1 MDLLSRMLLT
11 AGEAAE
17 PVTGLAYIANTTAVA
32 TQTNSNTSITL
43 TGIQSG
49 DIVFFTW
56 CADNNLTTNLESSWT
71 TTEGSIWSA
80 APNGGGNIGT
90 PGQKTYWKEATGTS
104 ITVDTG
110 YTPTGS
116 SGEYSMSLIAFRGL
130 NTTTPLASI
139 GFNSGLGT
147 SLNIPGYTEGL
158 ANFNT
163 YLFAVAGLDDDA
175 SVTLTPPGT
184 YTKINQVAS
193 NDIGSVNATQSSAYS
208 NYTAGTSRS
217 GEQYTSSSNDS
228 WNAFLWLLVVSGEE
242 TNPVISG
249 STDLSAAAGGTA
261 VATYTADQTVTW
273 SLQGS
278 DASLFSISSGGVV
291 TYNSASV
298 LGRYFIT
305 VVATN
310 GSGLI
315 GKLNV
320 VIDAYV
326 SGGAAGGGITY
337 VNAVSDEIIYTSTT
351 TLTLT
356 GLQSGDV
363 VFWFAASA
371 GNNNSFTESGSWS
384 GWSSQLNPYIL
395 STLYQ
400 PYMYYRWKVA
410 TGTSESVTLQVTS
423 NSNNDQE
430 LASALVAFRGVDNSD
445 PILLDPTPNISSI
458 GGTDCFVPSE
468 DMLADTVRLIIGGL
482 DDDGG
487 ATSTP
492 PSGYTE
498 VVDINSDP
506 SGGSNSGGATLTVAY
521 KDVNG
526 NTTEPVVNFTF
537 TSGDSHYGNGIQ
549 LRPD

>member
-1 MDLLSRMLLT
+1 MILNASGG
-11 AGEAAE
+11 GEFITSVEYVAE
-17 PVTGLAYIANTTAVA
+17 TTAVA
-32 TQTNSNTSITL
+32 TRTNGITSITL

-56 CADNNLTTNLESSWT
+56 CADNNLETALESSWT

-80 APNGGGNIGT
+80 APGSTGQNAT
-90 PGQKTYWKEATGTS
+90 PGMKIYWKEATGTS

-110 YTPTGS
+110 YTPTS
-116 SGEYSMSLIAFRGL
+116 NNTQYSMSLIAFRGL
-130 NTTTPLASI
+130 NTTTPLSFI
-139 GFNSGLGT
+139 GFKSSSFSGT
-147 SLNIPGYTEGL
+147 NLNLADYTAGL
-158 ANFNT
+158 ANFNS
-163 YLFAVAGLDDDA
+163 YLFAVVGLDDDA
-175 SVTLTPPGT
+175 NVTLTPPGT
-184 YTKINQVAS
+184 YTKINQVDS
-193 NDIGSVNATQSSAYS
+193 NSSGGTNATQSSAYS
-208 NYTAGTSRS
+208 NYTASTSRS
-217 GEQYTSSSNDS
+217 GEQYASSNSDG
-228 WNAFLWLLVVSGEE
+228 WNTFLWLLIPSGEE

-273 SLQGS
+273 SLEGT

-298 LGRYFIT
+298 LGRYRLT

-310 GSGLI
+310 GNGLI
-315 GKLNV
+315 NKLDV

-337 VNAVSDEIIYTSTT
+337 VNSVSDEIIYASPT

-371 GNNNSFTESGSWS
+371 GNNNAFTESGSWS
-384 GWSSQLNPYIL
+384 GWSNQLNPYII
-395 STLYQ
+395 STFYQ

-423 NSNNDQE
+423 NTNNNQE
-430 LASALVAFRGVDNSD
+430 LASALVAFRGVDNTD
-445 PILLDPTPNISSI
+445 PILVNP
-458 GGTDCFVPSE
+458 VPSFSSGTGCPVPTD

-506 SGGSNSGGATLTVAY
+506 AGGGGSGGATLTVAY

-526 NTTEPVVNFTF
+526 NTTEPTVNFTF
-537 TSGDSHYGNGIQ
+537 SLGDGNYGNGIQ

>member
-1 MDLLSRMLLT
+1 MDPLSRMILN
-11 AGEAAE
+11 ASGGGEFITSVEYVAE
-17 PVTGLAYIANTTAVA
+17 TTAVA
-32 TQTNSNTSITL
+32 TQTNGITSITL

-56 CADNNLTTNLESSWT
+56 CADNNLETALESSWT

-80 APNGGGNIGT
+80 APGSTGQNAT
-90 PGQKTYWKEATGTS
+90 PGMKIYWKEATGTS

-110 YTPTGS
+110 YTPTS
-116 SGEYSMSLIAFRGL
+116 NNTQYSMSLIAFRGL
-130 NTTTPLASI
+130 NTTTPLSFI
-139 GFNSGLGT
+139 GFNSSSFSGT
-147 SLNIPGYTEGL
+147 NLNLKGYTEGL

-163 YLFAVAGLDDDA
+163 YLFAVVGLDDDA
-175 SVTLTPPGT
+175 NVTLTPPGT
-184 YTKINQVAS
+184 YTKINQVDS
-193 NDIGSVNATQSSAYS
+193 GNSGGTNATQSSAYS
-208 NYTAGTSRS
+208 NYTASTSRS
-217 GEQYTSSSNDS
+217 GEQYASSNSDG
-228 WNAFLWLLVVSGEE
+228 WNTFLWLLIPSGEE

-273 SLQGS
+273 SLEGT

-298 LGRYFIT
+298 LGRYRLT
-305 VVATN
+305 VVATSGN
-310 GSGLI
+310 GLI
-315 GKLNV
+315 NKLDV

-337 VNAVSDEIIYTSTT
+337 VNSVSDEIIYASPT

-371 GNNNSFTESGSWS
+371 GNNNAFTESGSWS
-384 GWSSQLNPYIL
+384 GWSNQLNPYIL

-423 NSNNDQE
+423 NNSNNQE
-430 LASALVAFRGVDNSD
+430 LASALFAFRGVDNTD
-445 PILLDPTPNISSI
+445 PILVNDTPSFSSF
-458 GGTDCFVPSE
+458 TSTVRSDE
-468 DMLADTVRLIIGGL
+468 MLADTVRLIIGGL
-482 DDDGG
+482 DDDGDV
-487 ATSTP
+487 TTTP

-498 VVDINSDP
+498 IVDINCDP
-506 SGGSNSGGATLTVAY
+506 SGGNNSGGATLTVAY

-526 NTTEPVVNFTF
+526 NTTEPDVSFTF
-537 TSGDSHYGNGIQ
+537 SRSDDRYGHGIQ

>member
-1 MDLLSRMLLT
+1 MDPLSRMILN
-11 AGEAAE
+11 ASGGGEFITSVEYVAE
-17 PVTGLAYIANTTAVA
+17 TTAVA
-32 TQTNSNTSITL
+32 TQTNGITSITL

-56 CADNNLTTNLESSWT
+56 CADNNLETALESSWT

-80 APNGGGNIGT
+80 APGSTGQNAT
-90 PGQKTYWKEATGTS
+90 PGMKIYWKEATGTS

-110 YTPTGS
+110 YTPTS
-116 SGEYSMSLIAFRGL
+116 NNTQYSMSLIAFRGL
-130 NTTTPLASI
+130 NTTTPLSFI
-139 GFNSGLGT
+139 GFKSSSFSGT
-147 SLNIPGYTEGL
+147 NLNLADYTAGL
-158 ANFNT
+158 ANFNS
-163 YLFAVAGLDDDA
+163 YLFAVVGLDDDA
-175 SVTLTPPGT
+175 NVTLTPPGT
-184 YTKINQVAS
+184 YTKINQVDS
-193 NDIGSVNATQSSAYS
+193 NSSGGTNATQSSAYS
-208 NYTAGTSRS
+208 NYTASTSRS
-217 GEQYTSSSNDS
+217 GEQYASSNSDG
-228 WNAFLWLLVVSGEE
+228 WNTFLWLLIPSGEE

-249 STDLSAAAGGTA
+249 STDLSAAAGGTT

-273 SLQGS
+273 SLEGT

-298 LGRYFIT
+298 LGRYRLT
-305 VVATN
+305 VVATSGN
-310 GSGLI
+310 GLI
-315 GKLNV
+315 NKLDV

-337 VNAVSDEIIYTSTT
+337 VNSVSDEIIYASPT

-371 GNNNSFTESGSWS
+371 GNNNAFTESGSWS
-384 GWSSQLNPYIL
+384 GWSNQLNPYIL

-423 NSNNDQE
+423 NNSNNQE
-430 LASALVAFRGVDNSD
+430 LASALFAFRGVDNTD
-445 PILLDPTPNISSI
+445 PILVNDTPSFSSF
-458 GGTDCFVPSE
+458 TSTVRSDE
-468 DMLADTVRLIIGGL
+468 MLADTVRLIIGGL
-482 DDDGG
+482 DDDGDV
-487 ATSTP
+487 TTTP

-498 VVDINSDP
+498 IVDINCDP
-506 SGGSNSGGATLTVAY
+506 SGGNNSGGATLTVAY

-526 NTTEPVVNFTF
+526 NTTEPDVSFTF
-537 TSGDSHYGNGIQ
+537 SRSDDRYGHGIQ

>member
-1 MDLLSRMLLT
+1 MDPLSRMILN
-11 AGEAAE
+11 ASGGGEFSTSVE
-17 PVTGLAYIANTTAVA
+17 YVANTTAVA
-32 TQTNSNTSITL
+32 TQTNGITSITL

-80 APNGGGNIGT
+80 APGSTGQNAT
-90 PGQKTYWKEATGTS
+90 PGMKIYWKEATGTS

-110 YTPTGS
+110 YTPTS
-116 SGEYSMSLIAFRGL
+116 NNTQYSMSLIAFRGL
-130 NTTTPLASI
+130 NTTTPLSFI
-139 GFNSGLGT
+139 GFKSSSFSGT
-147 SLNIPGYTEGL
+147 NLNLADYTAGL
-158 ANFNT
+158 ANFNS
-163 YLFAVAGLDDDA
+163 YLFAVVGLDDDA
-175 SVTLTPPGT
+175 NVTLTPPGT
-184 YTKINQVAS
+184 YTKINQVDS
-193 NDIGSVNATQSSAYS
+193 NSSGGTNATQSSAYS
-208 NYTAGTSRS
+208 NYTASTSRS
-217 GEQYTSSSNDS
+217 GEQYASSNSDG
-228 WNAFLWLLVVSGEE
+228 WNTFLWLLIPSGEE

-273 SLQGS
+273 SLEGT

-298 LGRYFIT
+298 LGRYRLT
-305 VVATN
+305 VVATSGN
-310 GSGLI
+310 GLI
-315 GKLNV
+315 NKLDV

-337 VNAVSDEIIYTSTT
+337 VNSVSDEIIYASPT

-371 GNNNSFTESGSWS
+371 GNNNAFTESGSWS
-384 GWSSQLNPYIL
+384 GWSNQLNPYIL

-423 NSNNDQE
+423 NNSNNQE
-430 LASALVAFRGVDNSD
+430 LASALFAFRGVDNTD
-445 PILLDPTPNISSI
+445 PILVNDTPSFSSF
-458 GGTDCFVPSE
+458 TSTVRSDE
-468 DMLADTVRLIIGGL
+468 MLADTVRLIIGGL
-482 DDDGG
+482 DDDGDV
-487 ATSTP
+487 TTTP

-498 VVDINSDP
+498 IVDINCDP
-506 SGGSNSGGATLTVAY
+506 SGGNNSGGATLTVAY

-526 NTTEPVVNFTF
+526 NTTEPDVSFTF
-537 TSGDSHYGNGIQ
+537 SRSDDRYGHGIQ

>member
-11 AGEAAE
+11 ASGADQFITEAE
-17 PVTGLAYIANTTAVA
+17 YIANTTAVA
-32 TQTNSNTSITL
+32 TQSNSNTSITL

-56 CADNNLTTNLESSWT
+56 CSDSNLTTNLESSWT

-80 APNGGGNIGT
+80 APDGGGNNAT

-110 YTPTGS
+110 YTPPGTAT
-116 SGEYSMSLIAFRGL
+116 EYSMSLIAFRGL
-130 NTTTPLASI
+130 NTTTPLSSI
-139 GFNSGLGT
+139 GFNSGSG
-147 SLNIPGYTEGL
+147 SNLNLTDYTEGL
-158 ANFNT
+158 ATFNT
-163 YLFAVAGLDDDA
+163 YLFAVVGLDDDV

-184 YTKINQVAS
+184 YTKINQVAA
-193 NDIGSVNATQSSAYS
+193 NSVNGGNATQSSAYS
-208 NYTAGTSRS
+208 RYTAGTSRS
-217 GEQYTSSSNDS
+217 GEQYTSSTGDDYNTS
-228 WNAFLWLLVVSGEE
+228 LWLLITSSEE

-249 STDLSAAAGGTA
+249 SADVKTPAGGTA

-273 SLQGS
+273 SLEGS

-291 TYNSASV
+291 TFNSASV

-315 GKLNV
+315 SRLD
-320 VIDAYV
+320 VIVDAYV

-337 VNAVSDEIIYTSTT
+337 VNAVSDEIIFASAT

-363 VFWFAASA
+363 VFWFATSA
-371 GNNNSFTESGSWS
+371 NNNNSFTESGGWS
-384 GWSSQLNPYIL
+384 GWSSQLNPFI
-395 STLYQ
+395 SSFYQ
-400 PYMYYRWKVA
+400 PYAYYRWKVA

-423 NSNNDQE
+423 NGNNNQE

-445 PILLDPTPNISSI
+445 PILLDPTPNYSVI
-458 GGTDCFVPSE
+458 GGSTCPVPSE
-468 DMLADTVRLIIGGL
+468 YILADTVRLIVGGL
-482 DDDGG
+482 DNDGG
-487 ATSTP
+487 VTTTP

-506 SGGSNSGGATLTVAY
+506 SGGAGSGGATLTVAY

-526 NTTEPVVNFTF
+526 NTTEPAVAFTF
-537 TSGDSHYGNGIQ
+537 SLGDNHYGNGFH